1 MRDLLHTVDSA
12 SMVERVDRRREA
24 AVHAK
29 DAVLHQRSHREVVEQ
44 VREVFPHVRV
54 AIFAQALVIETVH
67 LRNLSALV
75 VATGES
81 DAPRVANLKCDQE
94 RHTLE
99 GVVTTIDVVT
109 HEQIVCV
116 RGLAADAEELHQ
128 VEELA
133 MDITANSDRRLYLGY
148 IRLGGKKLLRFLT
161 QLADALLQHSSS
173 RSERCAACGGRA
185 VLARLEVCSLLLA
198 RAELGLGR
206 PLACAREPCQSQLK
220 LTSTIYNS

>member
-1 MRDLLHTVDSA
+1 VRDLLHTVDSA

-29 DAVLHQRSHREVVEQ
+29 DAVLHQRGHREVVEQ

-133 MDITANSDRRLYLGY
+133 MDITANSDRRLHLGY
-148 IRLGGKKLLRFLT
+148 IRLGGKKLLRFLA
-161 QLADALLQHSSS
+161 QLADALLLQRSLAPGLLDALVQFRKKVLIHGSDQEPGLLTKLFKVYQATRRAS
-173 RSERCAACGGRA
+173 RI
-185 VLARLEVCSLLLA
+185 V
-198 RAELGLGR
+198 
-206 PLACAREPCQSQLK
+206 
-220 LTSTIYNS
+220 